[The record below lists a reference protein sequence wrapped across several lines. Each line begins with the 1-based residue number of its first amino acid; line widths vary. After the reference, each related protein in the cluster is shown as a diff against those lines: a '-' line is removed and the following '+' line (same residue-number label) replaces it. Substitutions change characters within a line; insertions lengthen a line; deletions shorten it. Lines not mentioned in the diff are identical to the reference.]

1 MELPANIQIS
11 DGPTY
16 AMGLWRPG
24 VLRCDGDGLGFVERG
39 KDTLESLAT
48 GDMASVCITTHLLGA
63 DDVVVTTR
71 KGGAWSIKVKGGVKL
86 VDALRTLGVIVKPQ
100 S

>member
-1 MELPANIQIS
+1 MRDNGIHRRA
-11 DGPTY
+11 DGT
-16 AMGLWRPG
+16 
-24 VLRCDGDGLGFVERG
+24 F
-39 KDTLESLAT
+39 
-48 GDMASVCITTHLLGA
+48 
-63 DDVVVTTR
+63 VVTTR